1 MAAQEL
7 VECSVCGKQFAADT
21 ITSSDDNINEYVC
34 PECQAADAKQM
45 K

>member
-7 VECSVCGKQFAADT
+7 VECSVCGTQFPADT
-21 ITSSDDNINEYVC
+21 IKPSDENINEYVC
-34 PECQAADAKQM
+34 PDCREAAAKQM